1 MSPTEQPAAF
11 FRLRGGGH
19 KIATGSRRGATG
31 SKVVCRNDTV
41 TDGWGGA
48 PVTASFDD

>member
-19 KIATGSRRGATG
+19 KIATGSRRGEG
-31 SKVVCRNDTV
+31 LESCV
-41 TDGWGGA
+41 
-48 PVTASFDD
+48 SE